1 MVEVV
6 VVVAGAAVVVA
17 GAAVVVAVAAVV
29 VAGAAVVVAGAAVV
43 VAGAAVVVA
52 GAVPCP
58 PEFPHP
64 AATSA
69 RITTARMNRVF
80 TFDSIPPRFSR
91 AGRPYGPIGRE

>member
-1 MVEVV
+1 VEVV

-17 GAAVVVAVAAVV
+17 GAAVVVA
-29 VAGAAVVVAGAAVV
+29 GAAVVAAVV

-64 AATSA
+64 AATNA

-91 AGRPYGPIGRE
+91 AGRPYVP